1 MIPLLIIAPV
11 VGFCVRCAVD
21 YIQDRIQKE
30 IRSNQAEMET
40 YRSRHRP
47 KLKRW
52 QGILDEDREEVPDY
66 VEAAAASDTLV
77 RASTATLIWTFEAY
91 VTIDP

>member
-1 MIPLLIIAPV
+1 MVIPLLLIAPV

-21 YIQDRIQKE
+21 YIQERIHKE
-30 IRSNQAEMET
+30 VRAKVAEYET

-47 KLKRW
+47 KVNRW

-66 VEAAAASDTLV
+66 EEAVVASDTLV
-77 RASTATLIWTFEAY
+77 Y
-91 VTIDP
+91 VITTT